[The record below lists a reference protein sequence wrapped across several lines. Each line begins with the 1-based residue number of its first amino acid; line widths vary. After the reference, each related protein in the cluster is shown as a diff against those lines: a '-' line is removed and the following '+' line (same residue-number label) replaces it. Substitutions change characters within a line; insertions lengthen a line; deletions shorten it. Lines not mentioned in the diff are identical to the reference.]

1 MPFILSILTLGMLQ
15 GAVPE
20 IPVTSHQLDNG
31 LQVIFSE
38 DHRLPVVSVEVRYL
52 VGSAHEK
59 EGRTGFAHL
68 FEHLMFQGSANFD
81 NEYFKPLEPI
91 GARVNGT
98 TNTDRTNY
106 YEQVP
111 SEYLER
117 VLWLESDRMENLLPV
132 LTQAKL
138 DNQRDVVKNERRQN
152 YEDRPYGMA
161 FKHLVNN
168 IFPKGHPYHHLPIGS
183 HADLTAASL
192 DDVRAFFKRYY
203 CPANAMVTV
212 VGDFNSADTLALVTR
227 YFGTIKGG
235 VRAKTPN
242 PEPVSLR
249 AAVHVKDVDEV
260 PLPRVYFAWPSP
272 ALFADG
278 DAGLDILASVLTD
291 GKASRL
297 YQELVYEK
305 RIAKSVAAYQVSKH
319 LAGFFVVQA
328 TAAPGKSIEDLA
340 EALQT
345 ALGRALATPPTKDE
359 FERSL
364 NGWKKSFFGRI
375 ESGLRKVQLL
385 SGYAHMA
392 GEPGYLSKDLKRY
405 TSLSVEDVHKTGTRW
420 LNIKTGVRVDIA
432 PKPED
437 NKARPSAVPKGGK

>member
-1 MPFILSILTLGMLQ
+1 MPLIVSLMTLGLLQ
-15 GAVPE
+15 ASVPE
-20 IPVTSHQLDNG
+20 VPVTTHRLDNG
-31 LQVIFSE
+31 LQVILSE

-59 EGRTGFAHL
+59 PGRTGFAHL
-68 FEHLMFQGSANFD
+68 FEHLMFQGSKNFN

-192 DDVRAFFKRYY
+192 DDVRTFFKQYY
-203 CPANAMVTV
+203 CPANAMLTI
-212 VGDFNSADTLALVTR
+212 VGDFKSAEALELVKR
-227 YFGTIKGG
+227 YFGSMKAGS
-235 VRAKTPN
+235 RAQTPQ
-242 PEPVSLR
+242 PEPVSVR
-249 AAVHVKDVDEV
+249 AAVHVTDVDEV
-260 PLPRVYFAWPSP
+260 PLPRVYLAWPSP

-278 DAGLDILASVLTD
+278 DAGLDILASVLSE

-297 YQELVYEK
+297 YQSLVYK
-305 RIAKSVAAYQVSKH
+305 GRVAKDVTAYQVSRH

-328 TAAPGKSIEDLA
+328 TAAPGKTIGELATALNTALA
-340 EALQT
+340 E
-345 ALGRALATPPTKDE
+345 ALATPPTKDE
-359 FERSL
+359 FERAL

-375 ESGLRKVQLL
+375 QKGLRKAQLL
-385 SGYAHMA
+385 GGYAHMA
-392 GEPGYLSKDLKRY
+392 GDANYLAKDSGRY
-405 TSLSVEDVHKTGTRW
+405 TGLAPEDVHATGGRW
-420 LNIKTGVRVDIA
+420 LNLKTGVRIDIT
-432 PKPED
+432 PKDSEPK
-437 NKARPSAVPKGGK
+437 KAASPKGGQ

>member
-1 MPFILSILTLGMLQ
+1 MPIVLSLMALGLFQ
-15 GAVPE
+15 ASVPE
-20 IPVTSHQLDNG
+20 VPVTTHTLDNG
-31 LQVIFSE
+31 LTVILSE

-52 VGSAHEK
+52 VGSAHERP
-59 EGRTGFAHL
+59 GRTGFAHL
-68 FEHLMFQGSANFD
+68 FEHLMFQGSKHFD
-81 NEYFKPLEPI
+81 DEYFKPLEPI

-132 LTQAKL
+132 LTQKKL

-161 FKHLVNN
+161 FKHLVNT
-168 IFPKGHPYHHLPIGS
+168 IFPKGHPYHHMPIGS

-192 DDVRAFFKRYY
+192 EDVRAFFTTYY
-203 CPANAMVTV
+203 CPANAVLTI
-212 VGDFNSADTLALVTR
+212 VGDFKSKDALGLVER
-227 YFGTIKGG
+227 YFGSIDAGK
-235 VRAKTPN
+235 RAPTPQ

-260 PLPRVYFAWPSP
+260 PLPRIYMAWPSP
-272 ALFADG
+272 ALYAQG
-278 DAGLDILASVLTD
+278 DAGLDILASVLSE

-297 YQELVYEK
+297 YQRLVYK
-305 RIAKSVAAYQVSKH
+305 DRIAKDVAAYQVSRH

-328 TAAPGKSIEDLA
+328 TAAPGRSIDELA
-340 EALQT
+340 TALKGALESALQ
-345 ALGRALATPPTKDE
+345 TPPTKDE
-359 FERSL
+359 FARSL

-375 ESGLRKVQLL
+375 QKGLSKAQLL
-385 SGYAHMA
+385 SGYLHMA
-392 GEPGYLSKDLKRY
+392 GDANFLAKDLERY
-405 TSLSVEDVHKTGTRW
+405 TRLKPSDVHATGQRW
-420 LNIKTGVRVDIA
+420 LNLKTGVRIDIN
-432 PKPED
+432 PKQ
-437 NKARPSAVPKGGK
+437 SAEGTPAQGGK